1 MITVDLEK
9 LRESARFYRPDAQVC
24 WDGGHYVLILDGYDD
39 PFYFTSAFDLLKYL
53 SQL

>member
-9 LRESARFYRPDAQVC
+9 LRESARFYRPDAQV
-24 WDGGHYVLILDGYDD
+24 DRVDGHYVLILDPIQD